1 MSAILLDQHVVH
13 YEVLGRGRPLIFLH
27 SWFGTW
33 RYWIPMMQVASINY
47 RAYAIDLW
55 GYGDTAKVTQLYS
68 LEQQVALL
76 KGFLDEMGIGQVAL
90 VGHGLGAIVGLQF
103 AYQNPG
109 LVNRIMASGFPTHTG
124 MINNRLTSEPAENLL
139 NWVLE
144 KSPNANSIRD
154 DITKNDGK
162 AISGFLSSIDSDTLE
177 TLWKQTNLMC
187 LLVHGQDDPIVTVPG
202 VEDWKDMPYNTHA
215 IAFEQSGHF
224 PMLDDFNKFSR
235 LLVEFLTLESD
246 ETPRNLQLKE
256 EWKRRVR

>member
-1 MSAILLDQHVVH
+1 MSAILLDKHVVH

-27 SWFGTW
+27 SWLGTW
-33 RYWIPMMQVASINY
+33 RYWIPMMQMASTNY

-55 GYGDTAKVTQLYS
+55 GYGDTAKGTQLYT

-76 KGFLDEMGIGQVAL
+76 TGFLDEMGIGQVAL

-103 AYQNPG
+103 ASQNPG
-109 LVNRIMASGFPTHTG
+109 VVNRIMALGYPTHTG
-124 MINNRLTSEPAENLL
+124 MINNRLVTEPLENLL
-139 NWVLE
+139 NLVLE

-154 DITKNDGK
+154 DISKNDSK
-162 AISGFLSSIDSDTLE
+162 AISGFMRSVHSNRLE
-177 TLWKQTNLMC
+177 ALWKQTNLTC

-215 IAFEQSGHF
+215 IVFEQSGHF
-224 PMLDDFNKFSR
+224 PMLDDVNKFSR
-235 LLVEFLTLESD
+235 LLVEFLTLEND